1 MKGPYYVL
9 IKRYLNNFTNSE
21 KRVKIAT
28 VNNLVENIIASL
40 LVFGAS
46 FILDILPINYTLII
60 IGCILVI
67 AVLIL
72 LDHMRTTVGLKMEQ
86 YGKKEIL

>member
-1 MKGPYYVL
+1 M
-9 IKRYLNNFTNSE
+9 
-21 KRVKIAT
+21 
-28 VNNLVENIIASL
+28 NLVENIIASL

-60 IGCILVI
+60 IGWILVI
-67 AVLIL
+67 TVLIL
-72 LDHMRTTVGLKMEQ
+72 LDYMRNTVGLKMEE